1 VYFLKKGFAMITSS
15 NPSHDSMPDWY
26 DPFAEP
32 NTIPA
37 GWDVSDLISKKAD
50 APLDEEKASAGG
62 TNELPSRVLLS
73 LN

>member
-1 VYFLKKGFAMITSS
+1 MTTSS
-15 NPSHDSMPDWY
+15 NPNPDSMPDWY

-37 GWDVSDLISKKAD
+37 GWDVSDLISKKTSTPPTD
-50 APLDEEKASAGG
+50 KRGRVKKE
-62 TNELPSRVLLS
+62 NELLDRVVPS

>member
-1 VYFLKKGFAMITSS
+1 MTALPDP
-15 NPSHDSMPDWY
+15 NPDSMPDWR

-37 GWDVSDLISKKAD
+37 GWDVSDLVSKKTN
-50 APLDEEKASAGG
+50 APSDKKRVCVNAE
-62 TNELPSRVLLS
+62 NELPDRVVSS

>member
-1 VYFLKKGFAMITSS
+1 
-15 NPSHDSMPDWY
+15 MPEWR

-37 GWDVSDLISKKAD
+37 GWDVSKIATNDT
-50 APLDEEKASAGG
+50 SARSDRDDSQ
-62 TNELPSRVLLS
+62 PSQAGSSQRLSVS

>member
-1 VYFLKKGFAMITSS
+1 MTTLS
-15 NPSHDSMPDWY
+15 NPNPDSMPDWY

-37 GWDVSDLISKKAD
+37 GWDVSDLISKKTSTPSSD
-50 APLDEEKASAGG
+50 KRGRVKKE
-62 TNELPSRVLLS
+62 NELPDRVVPS